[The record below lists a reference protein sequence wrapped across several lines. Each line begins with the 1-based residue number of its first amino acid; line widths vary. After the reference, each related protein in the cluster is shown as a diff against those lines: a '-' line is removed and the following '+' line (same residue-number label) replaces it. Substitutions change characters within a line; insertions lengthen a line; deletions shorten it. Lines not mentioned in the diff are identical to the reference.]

1 MRESSK
7 EPLGYSG
14 LRCRKCGDQRFRV
27 IYTRAAVGG
36 KIIRRRACRACGSRI
51 TTWERMIGA

>member
-1 MRESSK
+1 MRESPK
-7 EPLGYSG
+7 DPVEYAG

-27 IYTRAAVGG
+27 IYTRAAAGG

-51 TTWERMIGA
+51 TTWERMVGI